1 MPGSA
6 EAQAAWET
14 VSHSSRAFSVL
25 TVLPEVRAVSAQ
37 SPSVST
43 ALRKASV
50 TRTELLEFW
59 PETVR

>member
-6 EAQAAWET
+6 QAQAAWPIW
-14 VSHSSRAFSVL
+14 SQSSRALMVLETLPSV
-25 TVLPEVRAVSAQ
+25 RRISAQ

-50 TRTELLEFW
+50 TRTELFEFW
-59 PETVR
+59 PETVT